1 MLIRDT
7 LAPVKTRSPFGSL
20 RQGSGLT
27 RLRSPDALVLL
38 SCAAAV
44 TLLLPLRGLS
54 GAFPSLAFA
63 ATLVLFT
70 APGLLLSYWLLRDD
84 ISGVALVPVG
94 FALSTGLFGLLGV
107 LALILHLS
115 TADYLLGA
123 GTLLAAFLA
132 VAWWRTLRVK
142 TPAVEFSLEQDA
154 PYGPPAAWLW
164 APFALLCGVL
174 AFVGIRRVPNSYD
187 DIWVYLSWAKDF
199 ANSERLALVDPYFGE
214 RIAELSRAKVNG
226 WLLEQAALSRV
237 SGLDTIELVLRYL
250 TPTLVV
256 VALLMV
262 YALARTISK
271 SERAAVLI
279 ASVYALFHIIFIQPS
294 VQNVG
299 VELAARIS
307 EDKYAARFLILPV
320 TLLFAVLFVESRRWR
335 HLGLFTFFCWA
346 AVAVHPSV
354 LPAIGLCM
362 FGFGVAHVAANLR
375 LRSAWTGMVALAL
388 GMWSVVL
395 GPALL
400 LFTGRSPAAVL
411 YSADINATPPK
422 VLEYTVFITE
432 SWRHIYELGDG
443 YYIMHPWLL
452 LNPVILGAYVLGVPF
467 LLKRMR
473 TSVAA
478 QLLLGGLGVVTVA
491 VYVPPVATFI
501 GDNLIVPGLL
511 WRLAWPIPLLALITT
526 GWMVWDALTYAEMRL
541 RGFGIRHSVTKVL
554 PLALVVLLTAAAAP
568 PSVEKAVG
576 LYRKFDVARTSNYD
590 PDPIYPW
597 IRDNI
602 QDPGVL
608 LARDSANNPLPAY
621 STSLNVMSQRGEG
634 MIRDRKELEKLAG
647 SHINILQRYLDVHSF
662 FFGPTL
668 DTEAYSILRRYD
680 VDYLMVY
687 AGRPLDE
694 RLKTLPGFFPVDDAP
709 KERYSLYSVD
719 LERLGKP
726 ASGSDRPSETAHP
739 SHPEEPSSDAGRS
752 RAPIE
757 GSSRKIRPRTI

>member
-1 MLIRDT
+1 
-7 LAPVKTRSPFGSL
+7 
-20 RQGSGLT
+20 
-27 RLRSPDALVLL
+27 LL

-44 TLLLPLRGLS
+44 ILLLPLRGLS
-54 GAFPSLAFA
+54 VAFPPVAFA

-70 APGLLLSYWLLRDD
+70 APGLLLSHWLLRDD
-84 ISGVALVPVG
+84 MSGAALVPAG
-94 FALSTGLFGLLGV
+94 FTISTGIFGLLGV
-107 LALILHLS
+107 PALILHLS
-115 TADYLLGA
+115 TENYLLAA

-132 VAWWRTLRVK
+132 VAAWRTLRQK
-142 TPAVEFSLEQDA
+142 ERTVESSTERDA
-154 PYGPPAAWLW
+154 PYGPPAGWLW

-174 AFVGIRRVPNSYD
+174 AFVGTRRVPSSYD
-187 DIWVYLSWAKDF
+187 DIWVYLSWVKDF

-214 RIAELSRAKVNG
+214 RIAEFSRAKVNG

-262 YALARTISK
+262 YALAFAISK

-294 VQNVG
+294 VHNVG

-320 TLLFAVLFVESRRWR
+320 TLLFALLFVERRRWR

-354 LPAIGLCM
+354 LPAIGLCIL
-362 FGFGVAHVAANLR
+362 GFGVAHVAVNLR
-375 LRSAWTGMVALAL
+375 LRAAWTGMVVLAL
-388 GMWSVVL
+388 GMWSAVL
-395 GPALL
+395 GPVVLL
-400 LFTGRSPAAVL
+400 LFAGRSPEAVL
-411 YSADINATPPK
+411 FSADINATPPK

-432 SWRHIYELGDG
+432 SWRHIYELGDD

-452 LNPVILGAYVLGVPF
+452 LNPVILGTYVFGVPF
-467 LLKRMR
+467 LLWRVR

-491 VYVPPVATFI
+491 VYVPPVATFV
-501 GDNLIVPGLL
+501 GDHLIVPGLL

-526 GWMVWDALTYAEMRL
+526 GWMVWEAIGYTEARL
-541 RGFGIRHSVTKVL
+541 RGFGIGRSVTRVL
-554 PLALVVLLTAAAAP
+554 PLALVALMTAAASP

-576 LYRKFDVARTSNYD
+576 LYRKFEVARTTNYD

-597 IRDNI
+597 IRDNMK
-602 QDPGVL
+602 DPGVL
-608 LARDSANNPLPAY
+608 LARDSANNILPAY
-621 STSLNVMSQRGEG
+621 TTSLDVVSQRGEG
-634 MIRDRKELEKLAG
+634 MIRDRDELERLAG
-647 SHINILQRYLDVHSF
+647 SHIGIPQRYLDVHSF

-668 DTEAYSILRRYD
+668 DREAYGILRRYHA
-680 VDYLMVY
+680 DYLMVY
-687 AGRPLDE
+687 ADSPLDE
-694 RLKTLPGFFPVDDAP
+694 RLKTLPGFSPVEDAP
-709 KERYSLYSVD
+709 RARYSLYKVD
-719 LERLGKP
+719 LERLDKP
-726 ASGSDRPSETAHP
+726 AWGSNRPRETAP
-739 SHPEEPSSDAGRS
+739 PAPEPS
-752 RAPIE
+752 
-757 GSSRKIRPRTI
+757 

>member
-1 MLIRDT
+1 MK
-7 LAPVKTRSPFGSL
+7 ARSPGGFS
-20 RQGSGLT
+20 RRSSGLT

-38 SCAAAV
+38 SCVAAV
-44 TLLLPLRGLS
+44 ILFLPLRDLS
-54 GAFPSLAFA
+54 GVFSPLAFA

-70 APGLLLSYWLLRDD
+70 APGLLLSHWLLRDAM
-84 ISGVALVPVG
+84 SGTALIPVG
-94 FALSTGLFGLLGV
+94 FAISTGIFGLLGV
-107 LALILHLS
+107 PALILHLS
-115 TADYLLGA
+115 TENYLLAA

-132 VAWWRTLRVK
+132 VAVWRTVRPKEL
-142 TPAVEFSLEQDA
+142 TVESSPERDA
-154 PYGPPAAWLW
+154 PYGPPAGWLW

-174 AFVGIRRVPNSYD
+174 AFVGTRRVPSSYD
-187 DIWVYLSWAKDF
+187 DIWVYLSWVKDF

-214 RIAELSRAKVNG
+214 RITEFSRAKVNG

-250 TPTLVV
+250 TPALVV

-262 YALARTISK
+262 YALALAISK

-294 VQNVG
+294 VHNVG

-320 TLLFAVLFVESRRWR
+320 TLLFALHFVESRRWR
-335 HLGLFTFFCWA
+335 HLGLFSFFCWA

-362 FGFGVAHVAANLR
+362 LGFGVAHVAVNLR
-375 LRSAWTGMVALAL
+375 LRAAWTGMVVLAL
-388 GMWSVVL
+388 GMLSVVL
-395 GPALL
+395 GPVLLL
-400 LFTGRSPAAVL
+400 LFAGGSPEAVL
-411 YSADINATPPK
+411 FSADINATPPK

-452 LNPVILGAYVLGVPF
+452 LNPVILGTYVFGVPF
-467 LLKRMR
+467 LLWRVR

-491 VYVPPVATFI
+491 VYVPPVATFV
-501 GDNLIVPGLL
+501 GDHLIVPGLL

-526 GWMVWDALTYAEMRL
+526 GWMLWEALSYAEAHL
-541 RGFGIRHSVTKVL
+541 RGLGIGRSVTRTL
-554 PLALVVLLTAAAAP
+554 PLALVALLTAAAAP

-576 LYRKFDVARTSNYD
+576 LYRKFEIARTTNYD

-597 IRDNI
+597 IRGHV

-608 LARDSANNPLPAY
+608 LARDSANNIVPAY
-621 STSLNVMSQRGEG
+621 TTSLNVVSQRGEG
-634 MIRDRKELEKLAG
+634 MIRDRDELEKLAG
-647 SHINILQRYLDVHSF
+647 SHINIPQRYLDVHSF
-662 FFGPTL
+662 FFSPTL
-668 DTEAYSILRRYD
+668 DEEAYDILRRYH

-687 AGRPLDE
+687 AGSPLDE
-694 RLKTLPGFFPVDDAP
+694 QLKTLPGFSPVEDAP
-709 KERYSLYSVD
+709 REKYSLYNVD
-719 LERLGKP
+719 LEKLGKP
-726 ASGSDRPSETAHP
+726 ARDSNRPCETAPPAP
-739 SHPEEPSSDAGRS
+739 S
-752 RAPIE
+752 
-757 GSSRKIRPRTI
+757 

>member
-1 MLIRDT
+1 MK
-7 LAPVKTRSPFGSL
+7 ARSPGGFS
-20 RQGSGLT
+20 RRSSGLT

-38 SCAAAV
+38 SCVAAV
-44 TLLLPLRGLS
+44 ILLLPLRELS
-54 GAFPSLAFA
+54 GVFPPLAFA

-70 APGLLLSYWLLRDD
+70 APGLLLSHWLLRDD
-84 ISGVALVPVG
+84 MSGTALVPVG
-94 FALSTGLFGLLGV
+94 FAISTGIFGLLGV
-107 LALILHLS
+107 PALILHL
-115 TADYLLGA
+115 TTENYLLAA

-132 VAWWRTLRVK
+132 VAVWRTVRPKEL
-142 TPAVEFSLEQDA
+142 TVESSPERDA
-154 PYGPPAAWLW
+154 PYGPPAGWLW

-174 AFVGIRRVPNSYD
+174 AFVGTRRVPSSYD
-187 DIWVYLSWAKDF
+187 DIWVYLSWVKDF

-214 RIAELSRAKVNG
+214 RIAEFSRAKVNG

-256 VALLMV
+256 VALLVV
-262 YALARTISK
+262 YVLALAISK

-294 VQNVG
+294 VHNVG

-307 EDKYAARFLILPV
+307 EDKYAARFLILPI
-320 TLLFAVLFVESRRWR
+320 TLLFALLFVESRRWR

-362 FGFGVAHVAANLR
+362 LGFGVAHVAVNLR
-375 LRSAWTGMVALAL
+375 LRAAWTGMVVLAL
-388 GMWSVVL
+388 GMWSVAL
-395 GPALL
+395 GPVVLL
-400 LFTGRSPAAVL
+400 LFAGRSPEAVL
-411 YSADINATPPK
+411 FSADINATPPK

-452 LNPVILGAYVLGVPF
+452 LNPMILGTCVFGVPF
-467 LLKRMR
+467 LLWRVR

-491 VYVPPVATFI
+491 VYVPPVATFV
-501 GDNLIVPGLL
+501 GDHLIVPGLL

-526 GWMVWDALTYAEMRL
+526 GWMLWEALSYAEARL
-541 RGFGIRHSVTKVL
+541 RGLGIGRSVTRTL
-554 PLALVVLLTAAAAP
+554 PLALVALLTAAAAP

-576 LYRKFDVARTSNYD
+576 LYRKFEIARTSNYD

-597 IRDNI
+597 IRGHV

-608 LARDSANNPLPAY
+608 LARDSANNIVPAY
-621 STSLNVMSQRGEG
+621 TTSLNVVSQRGEG
-634 MIRDRKELEKLAG
+634 MIRDRDELEKLAG
-647 SHINILQRYLDVHSF
+647 PHIHIPQRYLDVHSF

-668 DTEAYSILRRYD
+668 DEEAYDILHRYHA
-680 VDYLMVY
+680 DYLMVY
-687 AGRPLDE
+687 AGSPLDE
-694 RLKTLPGFFPVDDAP
+694 RLKTLPGFSSVDNAP
-709 KERYSLYSVD
+709 REKYSLYNVD
-719 LERLGKP
+719 LEKLGEP
-726 ASGSDRPSETAHP
+726 ARRSDRPRETAP
-739 SHPEEPSSDAGRS
+739 PEPS
-752 RAPIE
+752 
-757 GSSRKIRPRTI
+757 

>member
-1 MLIRDT
+1 MK
-7 LAPVKTRSPFGSL
+7 ARSPGGFS
-20 RQGSGLT
+20 RRSSGLT

-38 SCAAAV
+38 SCVAAV
-44 TLLLPLRGLS
+44 ILFLPLRDLS
-54 GAFPSLAFA
+54 GVFSPLAFA

-70 APGLLLSYWLLRDD
+70 APGLLLSHWLLRDAM
-84 ISGVALVPVG
+84 SGTALIPVG
-94 FALSTGLFGLLGV
+94 FAISTGIFGLLGV
-107 LALILHLS
+107 PALILHLS
-115 TADYLLGA
+115 TENYLLAA

-132 VAWWRTLRVK
+132 VAVWRTVRPKEL
-142 TPAVEFSLEQDA
+142 TVESSPERDA
-154 PYGPPAAWLW
+154 PYGPPAGWLW

-174 AFVGIRRVPNSYD
+174 AFVGTRRVPSSYD
-187 DIWVYLSWAKDF
+187 DIWVYLSWVKDF

-214 RIAELSRAKVNG
+214 RITEFSRAKVNG

-250 TPTLVV
+250 TPALVV

-262 YALARTISK
+262 YALALAISK

-294 VQNVG
+294 VHNVG

-320 TLLFAVLFVESRRWR
+320 TLLFALHFVESRRWR
-335 HLGLFTFFCWA
+335 HLGLFSFFCWA

-362 FGFGVAHVAANLR
+362 LGFGVAHVAVNLR
-375 LRSAWTGMVALAL
+375 LRAAWTGMVVLAL
-388 GMWSVVL
+388 GMLSVVL
-395 GPALL
+395 GPVLLL
-400 LFTGRSPAAVL
+400 LFAGGSPEAVL
-411 YSADINATPPK
+411 FSADINATPPK

-452 LNPVILGAYVLGVPF
+452 LNPVILGTYVFGVPF
-467 LLKRMR
+467 LLWRVR

-491 VYVPPVATFI
+491 VYVPPVATFV
-501 GDNLIVPGLL
+501 GDHLIVPGLL

-526 GWMVWDALTYAEMRL
+526 GWMLWEALSYAEAHL
-541 RGFGIRHSVTKVL
+541 RGLGIGRSVTRTL
-554 PLALVVLLTAAAAP
+554 PLALVALLTAAAAP

-576 LYRKFDVARTSNYD
+576 LYRKFEIARTTNYD

-597 IRDNI
+597 IRGHV

-608 LARDSANNPLPAY
+608 LARDSANNIVPAY
-621 STSLNVMSQRGEG
+621 TTSLNVVSQRGEG
-634 MIRDRKELEKLAG
+634 MIRDRDELEKLAG
-647 SHINILQRYLDVHSF
+647 SHINIPQRYLDVHSF
-662 FFGPTL
+662 FFSPTL
-668 DTEAYSILRRYD
+668 DEEAYDILRRYH

-687 AGRPLDE
+687 AGSPLDE
-694 RLKTLPGFFPVDDAP
+694 QLKTLPGFSPVDDAP
-709 KERYSLYSVD
+709 REKYSLYDVD
-719 LERLGKP
+719 LKRLGKP
-726 ASGSDRPSETAHP
+726 ARGSDRLRETP
-739 SHPEEPSSDAGRS
+739 PPERS
-752 RAPIE
+752 
-757 GSSRKIRPRTI
+757 

>member
-1 MLIRDT
+1 MK
-7 LAPVKTRSPFGSL
+7 ARSPGGFS
-20 RQGSGLT
+20 RRSSGLT

-38 SCAAAV
+38 SCVAAV
-44 TLLLPLRGLS
+44 ILFLPLRDLS
-54 GAFPSLAFA
+54 GVFSPLAFA

-70 APGLLLSYWLLRDD
+70 APGLLLSHWLLRDAM
-84 ISGVALVPVG
+84 SGTALIPVG
-94 FALSTGLFGLLGV
+94 FAISTGIFGLLGV
-107 LALILHLS
+107 PALILHLS
-115 TADYLLGA
+115 TENYLLAA

-132 VAWWRTLRVK
+132 VAVWRTVRPKEL
-142 TPAVEFSLEQDA
+142 TVESSPERDA
-154 PYGPPAAWLW
+154 PYGPPAGWLW

-174 AFVGIRRVPNSYD
+174 AFVGTRRVPSSYD
-187 DIWVYLSWAKDF
+187 DIWVYLSWVKDF

-214 RIAELSRAKVNG
+214 RITEFSRAKVNG

-250 TPTLVV
+250 TPALVV

-262 YALARTISK
+262 YALALAISK

-294 VQNVG
+294 VHNVG

-320 TLLFAVLFVESRRWR
+320 TLLFALHFVESRRWR
-335 HLGLFTFFCWA
+335 HLGLFSFFCWA

-362 FGFGVAHVAANLR
+362 LGFGVAHVAVNLR
-375 LRSAWTGMVALAL
+375 LRAAWTGMVVLAL
-388 GMWSVVL
+388 GMLSVVL
-395 GPALL
+395 GPVLLL
-400 LFTGRSPAAVL
+400 LFAGGSPEAVL
-411 YSADINATPPK
+411 FSADINATPPK

-452 LNPVILGAYVLGVPF
+452 LNPVILGTYVFGVPF
-467 LLKRMR
+467 LLWRVR

-491 VYVPPVATFI
+491 VYVPPVATFV
-501 GDNLIVPGLL
+501 GDHLIVPGLL

-526 GWMVWDALTYAEMRL
+526 GWMLWEALSYTEAHL
-541 RGFGIRHSVTKVL
+541 RGLGIGRSVTRTL
-554 PLALVVLLTAAAAP
+554 PLALVALLTAAAAP

-576 LYRKFDVARTSNYD
+576 LYRKFEIARTTNYD

-597 IRDNI
+597 IRGHV

-608 LARDSANNPLPAY
+608 LARDSANNIVPAY
-621 STSLNVMSQRGEG
+621 TTSLNVVSQRGEG
-634 MIRDRKELEKLAG
+634 MIRDRDELEKLAG
-647 SHINILQRYLDVHSF
+647 SHINIPQRYLDVHSF
-662 FFGPTL
+662 FFSPTL
-668 DTEAYSILRRYD
+668 DEEAYDILRRYH

-687 AGRPLDE
+687 AGSPLDE
-694 RLKTLPGFFPVDDAP
+694 QLKTLPGFSPVDDAP
-709 KERYSLYSVD
+709 REKYSLYDVD
-719 LERLGKP
+719 LKRLGKP
-726 ASGSDRPSETAHP
+726 ARGSDRLRETP
-739 SHPEEPSSDAGRS
+739 PPERS
-752 RAPIE
+752 
-757 GSSRKIRPRTI
+757 